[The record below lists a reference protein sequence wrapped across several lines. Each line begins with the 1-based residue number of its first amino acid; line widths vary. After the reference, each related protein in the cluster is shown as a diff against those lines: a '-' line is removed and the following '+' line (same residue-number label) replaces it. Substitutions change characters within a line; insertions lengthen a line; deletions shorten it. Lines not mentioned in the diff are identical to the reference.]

1 MMNPETKVFYDRILA
16 IVKRAQR
23 MGIAAGS
30 QSTQFMDMEIAAK
43 QFDLRLD
50 LMLEAD
56 DQNFAH
62 DFCGV
67 QAHMDRE
74 KCQVVDCF
82 LPRFSG
88 VYHPVDQVT
97 GK

>member
-1 MMNPETKVFYDRILA
+1 MLNPEMKVFYDRILA
-16 IVKRAQR
+16 IVKRAQAL
-23 MGIAAGS
+23 GIAQGE
-30 QSTQFMDMEIAAK
+30 QYVQFMDIENAAK

-62 DFCGV
+62 DFCGI
-67 QAHMDRE
+67 QNHMDRE

-82 LPRFSG
+82 SPRFSG
-88 VYHPVDQVT
+88 VYHQVDQFTV
-97 GK
+97 K